1 MKNIYSIFLI
11 ILLSLNIS
19 KYVFAAN
26 DEDIYKK
33 IDLFSEVLDKINK
46 EYVEDINQGE
56 VMDAAINGVLQ
67 SLDPYSAYMSP
78 ESFQNM
84 QTETS
89 GEFGGLGIEVS
100 MESGVIKVI
109 SPIDGSP
116 AYEVGVKAG
125 DYIVKIN
132 DHQVQGKTLTEAVD
146 LMRGPVGSD
155 IEITVRRKGVK
166 KAIIFKITR
175 EIIKIQSVKSKKI
188 DNSIG
193 YIRLTAFNENSSFQI
208 KKIINEFVKD
218 KNIKGY
224 ILDLRN
230 NPGGLLSQAIKI
242 ADFFLTNGEIV
253 STKSRKES
261 ENRRWFANKGDI
273 IDGKVLIVLINY
285 GSASA
290 SEIVA
295 GALKDNKRAILLGEN
310 TYGKGSVQ
318 SIIQLK
324 NNGAIRLTIS
334 KYYLPSGES
343 ISEVGVTPDI
353 EVAESD
359 DEFRI
364 NTEKDNQLNFAIELL
379 NGKNKNET
387 ITEVIEIKIL
397 FTEAFKTAKNNGL
410 DTFIWK
416 DNNYSTITEKELK
429 DKGYNNLKEYLNKK

>member
-11 ILLSLNIS
+11 ILLSISIS
-19 KYVFAAN
+19 KYAYSAN
-26 DEDIYKK
+26 DDDIYKK

-46 EYVEDINQGE
+46 EYVEDVNQSE

-100 MESGVIKVI
+100 MEAGVVKVI

-116 AYEVGVKAG
+116 ADEVGVKAG

-132 DHQVQGKTLTEAVD
+132 EHQVQGKTLTEAVD

-166 KAIIFKITR
+166 KAIVFKITR
-175 EIIKIQSVKSKKI
+175 KIIKIQSVKSKKI
-188 DNSIG
+188 NDNIG
-193 YIRLTAFNENSSFQI
+193 YIRLTAFNENSSSQI
-208 KKIINEFVKD
+208 KKKINDFTKD
-218 KNIKGY
+218 KKIKGY

-242 ADFFLTNGEIV
+242 SDFFLTNGEIV

-273 IDGKVLIVLINY
+273 INGKVLIVLINY

-318 SIIQLK
+318 SIIHLK

-334 KYYLPSGES
+334 KYYLPSGKS
-343 ISEVGVTPDI
+343 ISEVGITPDI

-364 NTEKDNQLNFAIELL
+364 NTEKDNQLNFAIKLL
-379 NGKNKNET
+379 NG
-387 ITEVIEIKIL
+387 
-397 FTEAFKTAKNNGL
+397 
-410 DTFIWK
+410 
-416 DNNYSTITEKELK
+416 
-429 DKGYNNLKEYLNKK
+429 